1 MWRFLTLK
9 QLILVSTTIAGKG
22 NSLKLFDCNNTN
34 FENGFLDASVSKLS
48 GYFCMA
54 YDDRFDSDSRTSY
67 VISVDLFNTQTNS
80 GHNKGHVGLA
90 FNLLDTRN
98 YEGLYIR

>member
-1 MWRFLTLK
+1 MLRVLTPK
-9 QLILVSTTIAGKG
+9 QLNLVSTTIAGKG

-34 FENGFLDASVSKLS
+34 FENGFLVASTSKFS
-48 GYFCMA
+48 GWVCMA

-80 GHNKGHVGLA
+80 GHKFGHVGLA
-90 FNLLDTRN
+90 FNLLDTKN